1 MAREFVGRGHEVTFP
16 EFIRMRIRLCYAC
29 SLILHFFSRTVEITV
44 TDIGRNGYNTNG
56 GITEI
61 KGNTKMPTTDV
72 GKAIAC
78 RNATTHGLFARDVV
92 LPSLGEDPE
101 GYRRL
106 EAEWMAQLPPRTLL
120 ERHYVEKIAA
130 ASWRLRRLHRWQ
142 AQLFEDDSLTEG
154 ERLDRL
160 DKALRHETALHRQ
173 IDTAVKMLAKDAPQL
188 FARRVREQV
197 LEDTQISER
206 ECREDAEDDRIVAL
220 GKPPGRPSLSCPWTP
235 WTPASKKFAKTNCPP
250 QKPMPRHR
258 RKGLTKIRQETTAT
272 LSNIKTKNVGT
283 NPPRSTGTRAVSPNT
298 LIQNTP
304 CRMPG
309 GTVGGV
315 DSVVSLLSPL
325 PERKG
330 WRACAPGWA

>member
-1 MAREFVGRGHEVTFP
+1 V
-16 EFIRMRIRLCYAC
+16 
-29 SLILHFFSRTVEITV
+29 ILHFFRRTVGITV

-61 KGNTKMPTTDV
+61 KGNTNMPTTDA

-142 AQLFEDDSLTEG
+142 AQLFEEDGLTES

-160 DKALRHETALHRQ
+160 DKVMRHETALHRQ

-220 GKPPGRPSLSCPWTP
+220 ETRSRLYQIGKATRQAVTDLS
-235 WTPASKKFAKTNCPP
+235 
-250 QKPMPRHR
+250 
-258 RKGLTKIRQETTAT
+258 
-272 LSNIKTKNVGT
+272 
-283 NPPRSTGTRAVSPNT
+283 
-298 LIQNTP
+298 
-304 CRMPG
+304 
-309 GTVGGV
+309 V
-315 DSVVSLLSPL
+315 DSLDTGIEEICQNELPPTEANAPAQEERADENQAGNNGDTLEYQNEKCQNEPAPFHWDPRRVTEYLDPKHPL
-325 PERKG
+325 PDAG
-330 WRACAPGWA
+330 WNRRRRGQRRFAPLAPP